1 MFRYVELLSPY
12 FKIRCSYQSILRY
25 FFVSLQIVI
34 ILALKELL
42 NLIAH
47 FISDNISL
55 GPLVQVIRDIFFLL
69 ALTYFHILH
78 AQKDFLALDLIQ
90 QSDTFALWFN
100 YWYRALVLL
109 SWSKPA
115 SEGKC
120 TECTLC
126 GSSSWSRRILFQLLP
141 VAGSQFL
148 AAPSSHLPASSQII
162 IHLPTD
168 SNHLLENTN
177 TSATNDALRRWR
189 RGEGNN
195 LKTFTMAQCL
205 ADFKSNQENYIFCYT
220 VIRASFIGWP
230 LVSR

>member
-1 MFRYVELLSPY
+1 MR
-12 FKIRCSYQSILRY
+12 
-25 FFVSLQIVI
+25 
-34 ILALKELL
+34 
-42 NLIAH
+42 
-47 FISDNISL
+47 
-55 GPLVQVIRDIFFLL
+55 PLVQVIKDVFFLTL
-69 ALTYFHILH
+69 PYFTCTKGFPSLGSHSAKWHFCHRAQCALC
-78 AQKDFLALDLIQ
+78 
-90 QSDTFALWFN
+90 FN
-100 YWYRALVLL
+100 YWYCALVLL

-115 SEGKC
+115 LAGKC

-126 GSSSWSRRILFQLLP
+126 GSSSWSRLFQLLP
-141 VAGSQFL
+141 VAGSQLL

-162 IHLPTD
+162 IHLATD

-205 ADFKSNQENYIFCYT
+205 VDFKSNQENYIFCYT